1 MNEVLALVRD
11 AKRVAIVSHR
21 DPDPDTIGA
30 AIALGLGLERRGARV
45 SLHCADPVPEGTR
58 FLAGSERFT
67 AAPPPAEVDLVVT
80 VDFGDRERAKLPLP
94 DRPLANIDHHATNSR
109 FGAANWVDA
118 GASSTCEMVGR
129 LLDALGTGW
138 TPAMAT
144 AALTGIMTDTGSF
157 QFPST
162 DARTYE
168 RAARLRE
175 AGADLQAITYN
186 IFRNVRYEAL
196 KLYGVGFD
204 RLVREADGLLV
215 WSVITLRDVAD
226 AAARDED
233 VSGLVQQLARAGG
246 NRLALLFNEVE
257 GGVKIS
263 CRTSE
268 WPPSIDAAALMGRF
282 GGGGHV
288 RAAGALVPEALETV
302 REGVLAAAREALAAA
317 RATA

>member
-1 MNEVLALVRD
+1 MNETLTLLRA
-11 AKRVAIVSHR
+11 AGRVAIVSHR

-30 AIALGLGLERRGARV
+30 AIALGLGLERGGTTV
-45 SLHCADPVPEGTR
+45 SLHCADPVPEGAR
-58 FLAGSERFT
+58 FLKGSERII
-67 AAPPPAEVDLVVT
+67 AEPPPADVDLVVT
-80 VDFGDRERAKLPLP
+80 VDFGDRARAKFRLP
-94 DRPLANIDHHATNSR
+94 DRPLANIDHHASNTR
-109 FGAANWVDA
+109 FGTVNWVDA
-118 GASSTCEMVGR
+118 TASSTCEMIGR
-129 LLDALGTGW
+129 LVDALGVGW
-138 TPAMAT
+138 SPEMAT

-196 KLYGVGFD
+196 KLYGVGFA
-204 RLVREADGLLV
+204 RLARDADGLLV
-215 WSVITLRDVAD
+215 WSEIHLQDVAE

-233 VSGLVQQLARAGG
+233 VSGLVQQLARTSG
-246 NRLALLFNEVE
+246 NRLTLLFNEVE
-257 GGVKIS
+257 GAVKIS

-268 WPPSIDAAALMGRF
+268 WPPSVDAAALMGRF

-288 RAAGALVPEALETV
+288 RAAGALVPGRLVAV
-302 REGVLAAAREALAAA
+302 RERVLTAAREALSSA
-317 RATA
+317 RATV